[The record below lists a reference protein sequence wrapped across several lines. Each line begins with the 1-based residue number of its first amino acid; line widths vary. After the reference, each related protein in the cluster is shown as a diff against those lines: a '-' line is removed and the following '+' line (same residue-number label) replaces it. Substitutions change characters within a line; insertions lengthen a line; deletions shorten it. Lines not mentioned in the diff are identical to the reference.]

1 MSLLNPPL
9 YAVFEVFI
17 VFYSEFSAKMGSCCV
32 RDVSS
37 QSESEKVP
45 PQSDKVSLQSASALH
60 ISTKESP
67 VPSPPTKA
75 LKSPLLVSPGLRAS
89 SRVKTI
95 EKGFSS
101 FARSRTTLRTTSVTS
116 PTFFPSLPVPV
127 KQLRLNFEEIYEL
140 QGGTLTL
147 SSGVIMLA
155 THRTTQTVRLILKI
169 EKRESTNDEQIFGNI
184 AILARLDH
192 PNILKVDTLLCT
204 NKANYVV
211 SELFEGMRLV
221 DYTTIAKMQSE
232 AVVKRLALHILKG
245 IAYSHS
251 QNNLIRTLSILS
263 ILFFQGNSSVLM
275 LKLIPLSNREK
286 STPSNL
292 QNSLLMYTSPEALS
306 GHFIDKSDIWS
317 CGVIL
322 HLLLTNSVPFSGK
335 NEEELKENI
344 REGGKFSDKK
354 WGKFDS
360 QARLLISSML
370 AKDPRDRPTALECLA
385 HPWLQDVTS
394 SMPLAMPTALVN
406 LRKFKGGDPLKLAI
420 LTFIAMNTL
429 TPDEKLPLQDVFLYI
444 NTSGNGIIS
453 VEELEAAF
461 AKLHRVELCHGLAV
475 TVLSVVDVDKNGT
488 LDFSEF
494 LLSVVDFKLLLQ
506 AKRLKTAFDLFDP
519 DSRGSITLEEFRTVL
534 KYQEKQETWQR
545 FMSEVDKDGNGRV
558 DFGEFRKL
566 VKMIIGE
573 IRS

>member
-1 MSLLNPPL
+1 
-9 YAVFEVFI
+9 
-17 VFYSEFSAKMGSCCV
+17 MGNCCV
-32 RDVSS
+32 RDVPH

-45 PQSDKVSLQSASALH
+45 PQSEKVPRQSEKVPLQSEKVPLQSASVLH
-60 ISTKESP
+60 ISTEVKESP

-75 LKSPLLVSPGLRAS
+75 LKSPLLVSPGLRTS
-89 SRVKTI
+89 SRAKTI
-95 EKGFSS
+95 EKGFNS
-101 FARSRTTLRTTSVTS
+101 FARSRTTLRTLVTS
-116 PTFFPSLPVPV
+116 PTFFPSLPIPV
-127 KQLRLNFEEIYEL
+127 KQLRQNFEEIYEL
-140 QGGTLTL
+140 QGDTLTL

-169 EKRESTNDEQIFGNI
+169 EKRESTYDEQIFGNI

-221 DYTTIAKMQSE
+221 DYTNIAKMQSE

-263 ILFFQGNSSVLM
+263 ILFFQGSSSVLM
-275 LKLIPLSNREK
+275 LKLIPLSSREK
-286 STPSNL
+286 STLRNL
-292 QNSLLMYTSPEALS
+292 QNSLLMFTSPEALS

-322 HLLLTNSVPFSGK
+322 HLLLTNSVPFSG
-335 NEEELKENI
+335 NNAEELKESI
-344 REGGKFSDKK
+344 REGGKFSAKK

-360 QARLLISSML
+360 QAKLLISSML

-394 SMPLAMPTALVN
+394 SMPLVMPTALAS
-406 LRKFKGGDPLKLAI
+406 LRKFKGGNPLKLAI

-429 TPDEKLPLQDVFLYI
+429 SPDEKLPLQDVFLYI

-461 AKLHRVELCHGLAV
+461 AKLHRAELCHGLAV

-506 AKRLKTAFDLFDP
+506 GKRLKTAFDLFDQ
-519 DSRGSITLEEFRTVL
+519 DSSGSLTLEEFRTVL
-534 KYQEKQETWQR
+534 KYQEKQETWER
-545 FMSEVDKDGNGRV
+545 FMSEVDKDGNGLV
-558 DFGEFRKL
+558 DFSEFRKL